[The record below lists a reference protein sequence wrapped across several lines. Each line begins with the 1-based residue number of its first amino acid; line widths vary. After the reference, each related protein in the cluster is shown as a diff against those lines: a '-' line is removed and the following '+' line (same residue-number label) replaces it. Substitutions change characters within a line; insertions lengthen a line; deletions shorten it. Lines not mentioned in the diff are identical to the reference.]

1 MVKYLPEGTVA
12 ENIQG
17 IPLFRVPDLYTG
29 LRVSGV
35 LPLRPEDES
44 AIILDTIVD
53 EPDVVSVIYHVET
66 ELVTTLSKFLISK
79 QLRNF
84 QPVTKMPIFTLS
96 RPLNLEER
104 SRILAAWE
112 RLSLPFNVGLIR
124 GVTHDNLELG
134 LEQITGVTSLMPS
147 GLARKVEARTRVQLI
162 PDADASEGFEQE
174 TGLRLDNV
182 REGLPDIDS
191 LSGERTPLV
200 IEVEDAAAQQ
210 RLRDMAGYF
219 KSSIKPEEDDN

>member
-44 AIILDTIVD
+44 AIILEKIVD

-66 ELVTTLSKFLISK
+66 ELATTLSKFLISK

-84 QPVTKMPIFTLS
+84 QPVTKMPIFT
-96 RPLNLEER
+96 
-104 SRILAAWE
+104 
-112 RLSLPFNVGLIR
+112 
-124 GVTHDNLELG
+124 
-134 LEQITGVTSLMPS
+134 
-147 GLARKVEARTRVQLI
+147 
-162 PDADASEGFEQE
+162 
-174 TGLRLDNV
+174 
-182 REGLPDIDS
+182 
-191 LSGERTPLV
+191 
-200 IEVEDAAAQQ
+200 
-210 RLRDMAGYF
+210 
-219 KSSIKPEEDDN
+219 